1 MWNARLS
8 FIRRWSRRARCLR
21 ISSPKSKPRCA
32 TRATRRSTA
41 MPWVPDLREDVQA
54 GEHCRL
60 ELHAAGRCDVDLAV
74 WALKWG
80 DRLGEF
86 LINAESVSA
95 SAGEELREA
104 QTAAN
109 VAENKV
115 GDMRDALLDGCDKL
129 DAAIKVLEEISE
141 EMDKASR

>member
-1 MWNARLS
+1 
-8 FIRRWSRRARCLR
+8 
-21 ISSPKSKPRCA
+21 
-32 TRATRRSTA
+32 

-54 GEHCRL
+54 REHCRL

-86 LINAESVSA
+86 LINVESVSA
-95 SAGEELREA
+95 SAREELREA

-109 VAENKV
+109 IAETEV
-115 GDMRDALLDGCDKL
+115 RDMQDALEKGRDKI

-141 EMDKASR
+141 EMDEASAR